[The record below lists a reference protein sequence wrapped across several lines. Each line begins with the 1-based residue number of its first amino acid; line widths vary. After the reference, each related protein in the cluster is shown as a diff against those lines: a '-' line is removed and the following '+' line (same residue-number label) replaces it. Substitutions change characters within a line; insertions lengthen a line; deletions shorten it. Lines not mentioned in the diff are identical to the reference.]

1 MYSQRLPYLI
11 HAIAHNSDEQAFEEL
26 FRIYYPALLSY
37 TASLLKDNP
46 VAEEICGDVLFNLWQ
61 NRKTLP
67 AIKNLSHYL
76 YISAKHAA
84 ISYTRSRGYKE
95 SQKNISLGDVGET
108 LTYELSNHELRL
120 INKETL
126 KEINVAINELPDRC
140 RLIFKLIKED
150 GLKYAEVAR
159 LLEIS
164 VKTVENQMTIAV
176 KKLSGIIDRVIN
188 GCKRS
193 AS

>member
-1 MYSQRLPYLI
+1 MYHQRLPYLI

-26 FRIYYPALLSY
+26 FRIYYPALISY
-37 TASLLKDNP
+37 TASLIKDNQ

-95 SQKNISLGDVGET
+95 SQKNTSLGEAGET
-108 LTYELSNHELRL
+108 LTYELSNHELKL

-126 KEINVAINELPDRC
+126 QEINAAINELPDRC

-159 LLEIS
+159 LLDIS

-176 KKLSGIIDRVIN
+176 KKLSVIIDRVVK
-188 GCKRS
+188 GYKRS

>member
-37 TASLLKDNP
+37 TSSLLKDKQ

-95 SQKNISLGDVGET
+95 SQKNTSLADVGET
-108 LTYELSNHELRL
+108 LTYELSNHELKL

-126 KEINVAINELPDRC
+126 QEINTAINELPDRC

-150 GLKYAEVAR
+150 GLKYPEVAQ

-176 KKLSGIIDRVIN
+176 KKLSVIIGRVIK
-188 GCKRS
+188 GYKRS

>member
-1 MYSQRLPYLI
+1 MYHQRLPYLI

-26 FRIYYPALLSY
+26 FRIYYPALISY
-37 TASLLKDNP
+37 TSSMLKDSH

-67 AIKNLSHYL
+67 TIKNLSHYL
-76 YISAKHAA
+76 YISAKHAV
-84 ISYTRSRGYKE
+84 ISYTRSRKYKE
-95 SQKNISLGDVGET
+95 LQKNTFLDDVGET
-108 LTYELSNHELRL
+108 LVYELSNHELKL

-126 KEINVAINELPDRC
+126 SEINAAINELPDRC

-150 GLKYAEVAR
+150 GLKYSEVAQ

-176 KKLSGIIDRVIN
+176 KKLSVIVDRVIKGYKTN
-188 GCKRS
+188 VS
-193 AS
+193 